1 MLVVEREWK
10 KPEKNWRVLAQ
21 IFRIFDELKGKL
33 VEAKTQLRFL
43 DNIEICLNMPVYL
56 ASKTIEELM
65 ELVLDNFISCLLWL
79 V

>member
-33 VEAKTQLRFL
+33 VEAKT
-43 DNIEICLNMPVYL
+43 
-56 ASKTIEELM
+56 
-65 ELVLDNFISCLLWL
+65 
-79 V
+79 